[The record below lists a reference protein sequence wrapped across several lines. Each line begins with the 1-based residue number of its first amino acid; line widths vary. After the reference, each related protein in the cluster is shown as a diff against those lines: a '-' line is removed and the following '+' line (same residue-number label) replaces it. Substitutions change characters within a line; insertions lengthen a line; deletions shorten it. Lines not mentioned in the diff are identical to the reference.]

1 MGNAA
6 AAGIGRCGVVVSM
19 KTHDHLPVGHLH
31 ESRHGIPPGIPVL
44 LSADRLAPTT
54 VPISR
59 NGFRT
64 STARSRPYLSDRG
77 RLHFRRLR
85 SERLPRPTGSRS
97 LASARG
103 LPHEAR
109 SNVRAI
115 RRGIRRALGSIR
127 PREPNG
133 ASPNRDRKH
142 AFLISRRR
150 SHYRSSWEP
159 RRVGFDTFNRRE

>member
-6 AAGIGRCGVVVSM
+6 AAGIGRCGVVLSM

-44 LSADRLAPTT
+44 LVRRSLGSNCADLARWFSNFNCSEPSLP
-54 VPISR
+54 VRPRSVVFFVSSSSSSR
-59 NGFRT
+59 
-64 STARSRPYLSDRG
+64 
-77 RLHFRRLR
+77 
-85 SERLPRPTGSRS
+85 RPTGPCS

-109 SNVRAI
+109 SNVRPI

-142 AFLISRRR
+142 ALYFSEEEPLSIVVGAETSRL
-150 SHYRSSWEP
+150 
-159 RRVGFDTFNRRE
+159 